1 HTYVLR
7 LGSRFSATCASLPL
21 FCSCSFHFSCHPF
34 HSLSFPPRRSS
45 DLIRADKVC
54 FVIPKSLAH
63 SDNECLSPLYSIIRA
78 FGLYWYLSSGAT
90 KTKLPGSKSFSVSN
104 RSITSPSLYLSVFTH
119 YANLTMYLS
128 HLQYSLIPLP
138 PMYLYE
144 DYEGIL
150 QALLIRNHSLYN
162 FVL

>member
-1 HTYVLR
+1 GHSY
-7 LGSRFSATCASLPL
+7 LPYTTL
-21 FCSCSFHFSCHPF
+21 FRSPRCS
-34 HSLSFPPRRSS
+34 
-45 DLIRADKVC
+45 RADKVC
-54 FVIPKSLAH
+54 FVMPKSLAH

-104 RSITSPSLYLSVFTH
+104 RSITSPSLYPCAFAHS
-119 YANLTMYLS
+119 AKLTKS
-128 HLQYSLIPLP
+128 FVHPSYSLIPLP

-144 DYEGIL
+144 DCEGIL